1 MKIRFTYY
9 LSQRLFL
16 LLHSVQSVQ
25 VSDTTKLYSI
35 TTAKFINKKPAI
47 TAG

>member
-16 LLHSVQSVQ
+16 LLHSVQ